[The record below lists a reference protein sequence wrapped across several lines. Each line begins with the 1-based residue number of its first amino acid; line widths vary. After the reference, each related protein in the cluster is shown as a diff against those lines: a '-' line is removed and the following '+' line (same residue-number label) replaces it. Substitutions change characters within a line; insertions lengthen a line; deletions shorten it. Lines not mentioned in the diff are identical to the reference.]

1 MSIQFWTC
9 MMLSYHQYFLELLSS
24 FFLNVVNST
33 LVKFLLLYFRMYV
46 ADEYYL
52 KYNEV
57 LYDNFKRVN
66 LIYSLKK
73 KNEH

>member
-1 MSIQFWTC
+1 

-73 KNEH
+73 NNEH

>member
-1 MSIQFWTC
+1 
-9 MMLSYHQYFLELLSS
+9 
-24 FFLNVVNST
+24 
-33 LVKFLLLYFRMYV
+33 MYV
-46 ADEYYL
+46 TDEYYL

-73 KNEH
+73 MKINYLKVRDENTPQYSK

>member
-1 MSIQFWTC
+1 
-9 MMLSYHQYFLELLSS
+9 
-24 FFLNVVNST
+24 
-33 LVKFLLLYFRMYV
+33 MYV

-73 KNEH
+73 KSLIIKMLEMKYPTVFTITFGIK

>member
-1 MSIQFWTC
+1 
-9 MMLSYHQYFLELLSS
+9 
-24 FFLNVVNST
+24 
-33 LVKFLLLYFRMYV
+33 MYV

-66 LIYSLKK
+66 LIYSLNKQWTLIIK
-73 KNEH
+73 MLEMKIPHSLHNNIWN

>member
-1 MSIQFWTC
+1 
-9 MMLSYHQYFLELLSS
+9 
-24 FFLNVVNST
+24 
-33 LVKFLLLYFRMYV
+33 MYV

-73 KNEH
+73 KWTLIIKMLEMKYPTVFTITFGIKWKLIYSEDVKKIWRNIFAKDM

>member
-1 MSIQFWTC
+1 
-9 MMLSYHQYFLELLSS
+9 
-24 FFLNVVNST
+24 
-33 LVKFLLLYFRMYV
+33 MYV

-73 KNEH
+73 KMNINYLKVRDENTPQYSQ

>member
-1 MSIQFWTC
+1 
-9 MMLSYHQYFLELLSS
+9 
-24 FFLNVVNST
+24 
-33 LVKFLLLYFRMYV
+33 MYV
-46 ADEYYL
+46 TDEYYL

-73 KNEH
+73 MNINYLKVRDENTPQYSK

>member
-1 MSIQFWTC
+1 
-9 MMLSYHQYFLELLSS
+9 MLS
-24 FFLNVVNST
+24 
-33 LVKFLLLYFRMYV
+33 FRMYV

-73 KNEH
+73 IMNINY

>member
-1 MSIQFWTC
+1 
-9 MMLSYHQYFLELLSS
+9 
-24 FFLNVVNST
+24 
-33 LVKFLLLYFRMYV
+33 MYV

-73 KNEH
+73 IMNIIYIIIKMLEMKYPTVFTITFGIK

>member
-1 MSIQFWTC
+1 M
-9 MMLSYHQYFLELLSS
+9 YF
-24 FFLNVVNST
+24 
-33 LVKFLLLYFRMYV
+33 

-73 KNEH
+73 IMNINY